1 MYMYDSQEEQITHAL
16 EFLKGGLKNNESC
29 LLVADY
35 SVRKKQKRTRN
46 NHWES
51 STDIRDIK
59 ESDIRVVSS
68 SDWFLARTAVGLKV
82 NNVGEM
88 WINLSSKRELRGKS
102 KLRAFV
108 DMSLLYRCQLLEDL
122 VECEYRVAN
131 MRNLPIKLI
140 CAYIESDLSLLTD
153 LSLLSIESYKKIC
166 HYHRNVFHITH
177 GQTRLIT

>member
-1 MYMYDSQEEQITHAL
+1 MCIYDSLEEQVARAL
-16 EFLKGGLKNNESC
+16 EFLKEGLKNNESC
-29 LLVADY
+29 LLVTDY
-35 SVRKKQKRTRN
+35 FVRKKLKRTRN

-51 STDIRDIK
+51 SIEDIK
-59 ESDIRVVSS
+59 KSDIKVISS
-68 SDWFLARTAVGLKV
+68 SDWFLARTAAGLKV
-82 NNVGEM
+82 NNLGEM

>member
-1 MYMYDSQEEQITHAL
+1 MYIYDSQEEQVAHAL
-16 EFLKGGLKNNESC
+16 EFLKEGLKNNESC

-51 STDIRDIK
+51 STDIKEIKKRDIK
-59 ESDIRVVSS
+59 VVPS
-68 SDWFLARTAVGLKV
+68 SDWFLARTTAGLKV
-82 NNVGEM
+82 NNVEEM
-88 WINLSSKRELRGKS
+88 WINLSTKRELRGRS

-108 DMSLLYRCQLLEDL
+108 DMSLLYRHQLLEDL
-122 VECEYRVAN
+122 VKCEYRIAN

-140 CAYIESDLSLLTD
+140 CAYLESDLSLLTD
-153 LSLLSIESYKKIC
+153 LSLLSLESYKKIC
-166 HYHRNVFHITH
+166 HYHRNVFHIIH

>member
-1 MYMYDSQEEQITHAL
+1 MYIYDSQEEQITHAL

-35 SVRKKQKRTRN
+35 SLRKKQKRTRN

-68 SDWFLARTAVGLKV
+68 SDWFLARTAAGLKV
-82 NNVGEM
+82 NNKREM
-88 WINLSSKRELRGKS
+88 WINLSSKRQLRGKS
-102 KLRAFV
+102 KVRAFV
-108 DMSLLYRCQLLEDL
+108 DMSILYRCQLVDDL

-140 CAYIESDLSLLTD
+140 CAYIESDISLLTD
-153 LSLLSIESYKKIC
+153 LSLLSKESYKKIC